1 MSKCANTLVSQSK
14 KRLLVTQDNIQAN
27 IISASDAGISNEHI
41 SPKALKVVQGLQEA
55 GYQAYL
61 VGGCVRDLIVGT
73 KPKDFDVSTNATPD
87 QIKKA
92 FGRNARIIGRRFK
105 LVHVR
110 FGYEVIEVATFRAD
124 ASDRDRVG
132 QNEMS
137 EGDQGQ
143 LLRDNVYGSIEEDVV
158 RRDFTVNAMYYDSV
172 KGEILDFMNGID
184 DVKAGKLKSIGEPE
198 QRFTEDPV
206 RMLRVIRFAGKLGF
220 EMEPEALRMIE
231 DQGKLL
237 SHVSNAR
244 LFEEVLKLFHGG
256 AAYETYLLL
265 RKYGLFKY
273 LFPFT
278 DQIAIDG
285 VEGLPE
291 RALQNTDKRVKQGK
305 PVIPAFLFAC
315 MMWDPVKADAQVLM
329 GDGANESHAWRVAM
343 NDGLRDQNQYVA
355 VPRRLA
361 EIILD
366 IWNIHFR
373 LIKRNPRMVK
383 ACLNNRRFRAA
394 YDFLLLR
401 TIVHEVDEEISEW
414 WTEIQE
420 VEPND
425 REAMISE
432 LNKTYKKDRKPRQSQ
447 NKNQGQAEFEED
459 EVNYNS
465 IEYND
470 DSYGNTVF
478 GDGYDGGFG
487 NNKPANKGQKKHSR
501 GQNKGGRKK
510 QGQRGGQR
518 GQQKNTSGQQK
529 SGGQRGRRP
538 NKPNQAS
545 TNAGNG
551 EQPNNARR
559 GKAGKKRSSKK
570 RTNNGGQRRNGP
582 NANRQNSR
590 GRNKSEPR
598 FQEARPADEY
608 GVTSSGSNKK
618 VKVRRKRRVVDPA
631 DSDDKPILG

>member
-1 MSKCANTLVSQSK
+1 M
-14 KRLLVTQDNIQAN
+14 TQNKIQAT
-27 IISASDAGISNEHI
+27 IISAAAAGISNDNI
-41 SPKALKVVQGLQEA
+41 SPKALKVVEGLQQA
-55 GYQAYL
+55 GYQAFL
-61 VGGCVRDLIVGT
+61 VGGCVRDLIIGT
-73 KPKDFDVSTNATPD
+73 KPKDFDVSTNATPE
-87 QIKKA
+87 QIKKV
-92 FGRNARIIGRRFK
+92 FGRNGRIIGRRFK
-105 LVHVR
+105 IVHVR

-124 ASDRDRVG
+124 ANDRERVG

-143 LLRDNVYGSIEEDVV
+143 LLRDNVYGRIEEDVI

-172 KGEILDFMNGID
+172 KGEILDFMNGIE

-198 QRFTEDPV
+198 LRFTEDPV

-220 EMEPEALRMIE
+220 EMEPAALTMIE
-231 DQGKLL
+231 QQGKLL

-278 DQIAIDG
+278 DQIAVDG
-285 VEGLPE
+285 LEGLPE
-291 RALQNTDKRVKQGK
+291 RALQNTDKRVRQGK

-315 MMWDPVKADAQVLM
+315 MMWEPVKADAQVLM
-329 GDGANESHAWRVAM
+329 DDGANEAHAWRVAM

-401 TIVHEVDEEISEW
+401 TMVHEVDEEISEW
-414 WTEIQE
+414 WTDIQE
-420 VEPND
+420 LEQDD
-425 REAMISE
+425 RDAMISD
-432 LNKTYKKDRKPRQSQ
+432 LNSTYKQDREPRQTS
-447 NKNQGQAEFEED
+447 NEPDGNSVD
-459 EVNYNS
+459 YNS
-465 IEYND
+465 VGND
-470 DSYGNTVF
+470 DNFGNTVF
-478 GDGYDGGFG
+478 SDGYEGGFS
-487 NNKPANKGQKKHSR
+487 KPGAVKKGQKQQSR
-501 GQNKGGRKK
+501 GQNKGGQNAGGGKK
-510 QGQRGGQR
+510 QGQGAGQR
-518 GQQKNTSGQQK
+518 GQQKNTSGGQQK
-529 SGGQRGRRP
+529 SGGRGRRP
-538 NKPNQAS
+538 NNPNQ
-545 TNAGNG
+545 TNDGQTANANPGNG
-551 EQPNNARR
+551 EQPSNAGR

-570 RTNNGGQRRNGP
+570 RTNTGDQRRTGA

-590 GRNKSEPR
+590 ARQNPEPR
-598 FQEARPADEY
+598 FQEARPADEF

-618 VKVRRKRRVVDPA
+618 VKVRHKRKVAGPT
-631 DSDDKPILG
+631 DSDDKPLLG

>member
-1 MSKCANTLVSQSK
+1 
-14 KRLLVTQDNIQAN
+14 
-27 IISASDAGISNEHI
+27 
-41 SPKALKVVQGLQEA
+41 
-55 GYQAYL
+55 
-61 VGGCVRDLIVGT
+61 
-73 KPKDFDVSTNATPD
+73 
-87 QIKKA
+87 
-92 FGRNARIIGRRFK
+92 
-105 LVHVR
+105 
-110 FGYEVIEVATFRAD
+110 
-124 ASDRDRVG
+124 
-132 QNEMS
+132 
-137 EGDQGQ
+137 
-143 LLRDNVYGSIEEDVV
+143 
-158 RRDFTVNAMYYDSV
+158 
-172 KGEILDFMNGID
+172 
-184 DVKAGKLKSIGEPE
+184 
-198 QRFTEDPV
+198 
-206 RMLRVIRFAGKLGF
+206 
-220 EMEPEALRMIE
+220 MEPEALTMIE
-231 DQGKLL
+231 EQGKLL

-401 TIVHEVDEEISEW
+401 TMVHEVDEEISEW

-420 VEPND
+420 LEQND
-425 REAMISE
+425 REEMISE
-432 LNKTYKKDRKPRQSQ
+432 LNKTYKKDRQPRQS
-447 NKNQGQAEFEED
+447 NNEPDGNSVD
-459 EVNYNS
+459 YNS
-465 IEYND
+465 AGHEDN
-470 DSYGNTVF
+470 YGNTVF
-478 GDGYDGGFG
+478 GDGYEGGFG
-487 NNKPANKGQKKHSR
+487 KPGGNKNNGQKKQNR
-501 GQNKGGRKK
+501 GQKSSGGRK

-518 GQQKNTSGQQK
+518 NQQNKNGAKANNNGQAKT
-529 SGGQRGRRP
+529 GGQRDRRAK
-538 NKPNQAS
+538 NGQGVNANNS
-545 TNAGNG
+545 TNGNG

-570 RTNNGGQRRNGP
+570 RTNNSGQRRGGA

-590 GRNKSEPR
+590 GRNNSESR

-618 VKVRRKRRVVDPA
+618 VKVRRKRRVVGPA
-631 DSDDKPILG
+631 DNDDKPVLG